1 MKDIAVF
8 NINNNFPFLK
18 ISSKFL
24 HSEIIIYNQVK
35 KKFSENALFWIFIAK
50 IKLLVR
56 ETTSKNDCIN
66 E

>member
-8 NINNNFPFLK
+8 NTNNNFPFLK

-35 KKFSENALFWIFIAK
+35 KKFSENALF
-50 IKLLVR
+50 
-56 ETTSKNDCIN
+56 
-66 E
+66 